1 MGREVGV
8 KARIAPGNGSRGRE
22 VCRDTEPQRG
32 FVGDAC
38 AGKRLGVDL
47 RMVAV
52 GLFGFTSF

>member
-1 MGREVGV
+1 M
-8 KARIAPGNGSRGRE
+8 APGNGSRGRE
-22 VCRDTEPQRG
+22 VCRWWDTEPQRG
-32 FVGDAC
+32 FVGAAC